1 MRLRDWYTT
10 NFPSDELGIEIDDTA
25 TFDGLFET
33 LDRRR
38 DVYDYIG
45 VYDSVVRE
53 RLFEKLAELAEMPY
67 SYIYDQW
74 FL

>member
-74 FL
+74 LL

>member
-10 NFPSDELGIEIDDTA
+10 NFQSDELGIEIDATA

-38 DVYDYIG
+38 DVYEYIG
-45 VYDSVVRE
+45 VHDSVVRE

-74 FL
+74 LL

>member
-10 NFPSDELGIEIDDTA
+10 NFQSDELGIEIDATA

-38 DVYDYIG
+38 DVYEYIG
-45 VYDSVVRE
+45 VHDSVVRE

-67 SYIYDQW
+67 
-74 FL
+74 